1 MMDRKRNY
9 VKQFIAGMLGYVIL
23 LPASL
28 LLLRNENLTGTAL
41 AVVVALVP
49 VLPFLYAMAAVVG
62 NVREQDEYQR
72 RVHLE
77 AVLITA
83 LLTGGLTFSY
93 GLLESAALVPD
104 LPMTVVAPFMILVWG
119 AAFAIIFRRYG

>member
-1 MMDRKRNY
+1 
-9 VKQFIAGMLGYVIL
+9 MLGYAIL

-28 LLLRNENLTGTAL
+28 LLLRDENINP
-41 AVVVALVP
+41 AVAIVVALVP
-49 VLPFLYAMAAVVG
+49 VLPFLYVMAAVVG

-72 RVHLE
+72 RIHLE

-93 GLLESAALVPD
+93 GLLESAGLVRD

-119 AAFAIIFRRYG
+119 AVFAVISRR